1 MRMSFLHP
9 MRVVFSRPLII
20 LVASLILLGG
30 VFQAVPLSAE
40 EASPDL
46 PAAAG
51 AAAPEIQTTGGG
63 DSGAVQSPDVVPPET
78 GSFSV
83 TIDGPKE
90 AKWTFDGKTF
100 DSGHV
105 AENVPTGKYAVSF
118 SDVPEWTKPADA
130 EVTVEKDGAAAL
142 EGKYI
147 RHMGSVSVTI
157 DGPKEAKWTFDGK
170 TFDSG
175 HVVENVPTGKYAVS
189 FADVPEWTKPADA
202 EDTVEKDGAAA
213 LEGKYVRHVGS
224 VSVTIDGPKD
234 ARWIFDGKG
243 GNESGAVISN
253 IPTGNYSVAFYDLP
267 GWTKPDDLPVTVAK
281 DIPTEVTGTYIRHVG
296 SVSVTIDG
304 PKEAKWTFDG
314 KTFDSGSVAENVP
327 TGKYAVSFSDAP
339 EWTKPADAEVTVEK
353 DGLASLEGKYVR
365 HVGAVSVT
373 IDGPAE
379 AKWSFDGKTFD
390 SGHVVEN
397 VPTGKYAVSFS
408 DVPEWT
414 KPADAEVTVEK
425 DGAAA
430 LEGKYIRHVGSVSV
444 TISGPKEAKWSF
456 DGKTYDSGQAAENV
470 PTGKYAVSFTDV
482 PEWTRPSN
490 ASVAV
495 VKDETAVVSAK
506 YVRHVGAV
514 SVKIDGPEGAKWRLD
529 GKGPFGG
536 GHILADVPTGTY
548 TVSYEDV
555 PEWTKPEDTVIS
567 VKKDET
573 VSIPGSYVRHVGSV
587 SVKIDG
593 PEGVRW
599 NFDGKGNYAGGHVL
613 KDIPTGQYTVSF
625 TEVPGWTKP
634 SDVPV
639 TVTKDG
645 MASMDKKYVRHV
657 GSVSVKIDGP
667 EGARWNFDGKGDYA
681 GGHVLKDIP
690 TGQYTVSFTEVPDW
704 TKPSDVPISVTR
716 DKSVSVSGVYVKH
729 TGSVSVTI
737 QGPAEAR
744 WSLNGAG
751 RFASGQTTGN
761 IDVGNSVI
769 SFSDVPGWTRPA
781 NVRVAVRNGMV
792 SRASGAYVRHT
803 GSVRVDIT
811 GTKDGRWSLD
821 GKGNYPSGWTAGK
834 IVVGTYK
841 VLFSNVSGSIKPEA
855 KTITVKNG
863 VTTTLSAAYTP
874 NTGSVT
880 VTIDGPKEA
889 RWSID
894 GRGSYQSGQTVGG
907 VIQGNHTIS
916 FSYVKGWKS
925 PADRKITVQRGA
937 TISSSGAYTER

>member
-46 PAAAG
+46 PAAAAG
-51 AAAPEIQTTGGG
+51 AAAPEIPAAGGG

-78 GSFSV
+78 GSF
-83 TIDGPKE
+83 
-90 AKWTFDGKTF
+90 
-100 DSGHV
+100 
-105 AENVPTGKYAVSF
+105 
-118 SDVPEWTKPADA
+118 
-130 EVTVEKDGAAAL
+130 
-142 EGKYI
+142 
-147 RHMGSVSVTI
+147 
-157 DGPKEAKWTFDGK
+157 
-170 TFDSG
+170 
-175 HVVENVPTGKYAVS
+175 
-189 FADVPEWTKPADA
+189 
-202 EDTVEKDGAAA
+202 
-213 LEGKYVRHVGS
+213 
-224 VSVTIDGPKD
+224 
-234 ARWIFDGKG
+234 
-243 GNESGAVISN
+243 
-253 IPTGNYSVAFYDLP
+253 
-267 GWTKPDDLPVTVAK
+267 
-281 DIPTEVTGTYIRHVG
+281 
-296 SVSVTIDG
+296 
-304 PKEAKWTFDG
+304 
-314 KTFDSGSVAENVP
+314 
-327 TGKYAVSFSDAP
+327 
-339 EWTKPADAEVTVEK
+339 
-353 DGLASLEGKYVR
+353 
-365 HVGAVSVT
+365 SVT

-430 LEGKYIRHVGSVSV
+430 LEGKYIRHMGSVSV
-444 TISGPKEAKWSF
+444 TIDGPKEAKWTF

-495 VKDETAVVSAK
+495 AKDETAVVSAK

-599 NFDGKGNYAGGHVL
+599 NFDGKGN
-613 KDIPTGQYTVSF
+613 
-625 TEVPGWTKP
+625 
-634 SDVPV
+634 
-639 TVTKDG
+639 
-645 MASMDKKYVRHV
+645 
-657 GSVSVKIDGP
+657 
-667 EGARWNFDGKGDYA
+667 YA

>member
-1 MRMSFLHP
+1 
-9 MRVVFSRPLII
+9 
-20 LVASLILLGG
+20 
-30 VFQAVPLSAE
+30 VPLSAE

-83 TIDGPKE
+83 TIDGPAE
-90 AKWTFDGKTF
+90 AKWSFDGKTF
-100 DSGHV
+100 DSGSV
-105 AENVPTGKYAVSF
+105 VENVPTGKYAVSF
-118 SDVPEWTKPADA
+118 SDVPEWTRPSDA
-130 EVTVEKDGAAAL
+130 EV
-142 EGKYI
+142 
-147 RHMGSVSVTI
+147 
-157 DGPKEAKWTFDGK
+157 
-170 TFDSG
+170 
-175 HVVENVPTGKYAVS
+175 
-189 FADVPEWTKPADA
+189 
-202 EDTVEKDGAAA
+202 TVEKDGAAA

-224 VSVTIDGPKD
+224 VSVTIDGPK
-234 ARWIFDGKG
+234 
-243 GNESGAVISN
+243 
-253 IPTGNYSVAFYDLP
+253 
-267 GWTKPDDLPVTVAK
+267 
-281 DIPTEVTGTYIRHVG
+281 
-296 SVSVTIDG
+296 
-304 PKEAKWTFDG
+304 EAKWTFDG
-314 KTFDSGSVAENVP
+314 KTFDSG
-327 TGKYAVSFSDAP
+327 
-339 EWTKPADAEVTVEK
+339 
-353 DGLASLEGKYVR
+353 
-365 HVGAVSVT
+365 
-373 IDGPAE
+373 
-379 AKWSFDGKTFD
+379 
-390 SGHVVEN
+390 HVV
-397 VPTGKYAVSFS
+397 
-408 DVPEWT
+408 
-414 KPADAEVTVEK
+414 
-425 DGAAA
+425 
-430 LEGKYIRHVGSVSV
+430 
-444 TISGPKEAKWSF
+444 
-456 DGKTYDSGQAAENV
+456 ENV

>member
-1 MRMSFLHP
+1 MRFLHQL
-9 MRVVFSRPLII
+9 RVVFPRSLFV
-20 LVASLILLGG
+20 LAAALILFGG
-30 VFQAVPLSAE
+30 LFQALPLSAE
-40 EASPDL
+40 EVSPDV
-46 PAAAG
+46 PASAG
-51 AAAPEIQTTGGG
+51 AAPEVPATKGA

-78 GSFSV
+78 GSVTV

-90 AKWTFDGKTF
+90 AKWSFDGKTF
-100 DSGHV
+100 DSGQV
-105 AENVPTGKYAVSF
+105 VESVPTGKYTVSF
-118 SDVPEWTKPADA
+118 ADVPEWTKPADA

-142 EGKYI
+142 EGKYV
-147 RHMGSVSVTI
+147 RHVGSVSVKI
-157 DGPKEAKWTFDGK
+157 EGPAEAKWSFDGK

-175 HVVENVPTGKYAVS
+175 QVVESVPTGKYTVS

-202 EDTVEKDGAAA
+202 EVTVEKDGAVA

-224 VSVTIDGPKD
+224 VSVKIEGPTD

-253 IPTGNYSVAFYDLP
+253 VPTGNYDVAFYDLP
-267 GWTKPDDLPVTVAK
+267 GWTKPADLPVAVTRDTTA
-281 DIPTEVTGTYIRHVG
+281 EVTGTYIRHVG
-296 SVSVTIDG
+296 SVSVTIEG
-304 PKEAKWTFDG
+304 PKEGKWTFEG
-314 KTFDSGSVAENVP
+314 KSYDSGQ
-327 TGKYAVSFSDAP
+327 
-339 EWTKPADAEVTVEK
+339 
-353 DGLASLEGKYVR
+353 
-365 HVGAVSVT
+365 
-373 IDGPAE
+373 
-379 AKWSFDGKTFD
+379 
-390 SGHVVEN
+390 VVEN
-397 VPTGKYAVSFS
+397 VPTGKFAVSFA

-414 KPADAEVTVEK
+414 KPADAQVTVEK
-425 DGAAA
+425 DGAAS
-430 LEGKYIRHVGSVSV
+430 LEGKYVRHMGAVSV
-444 TISGPKEAKWSF
+444 TIEGPKEGKWIF
-456 DGKTYDSGQAAENV
+456 EGKNYDSGHALKDV
-470 PTGKYAVSFTDV
+470 PTGKYPVSFSDV
-482 PEWTRPSN
+482 PEWTRPSD

-495 VKDETAVVSAK
+495 AKDETALVSAK
-506 YVRHVGAV
+506 YVRHMGSV
-514 SVKIDGPEGAKWRLD
+514 SVKIDGPEKAGWRLD
-529 GKGPFGG
+529 GKGSYAG

-573 VSIPGSYVRHVGSV
+573 VSVPGSYVRHVGSV

-593 PEGVRW
+593 PEGARW
-599 NFDGKGNYAGGHVL
+599 NFDGKGNYAGGQVL

-625 TEVPGWTKP
+625 TEVPDWTKP

-639 TVTKDG
+639 TVTKGG

-667 EGARWNFDGKGDYA
+667 EGARWNFDGKGNYA

-690 TGQYTVSFTEVPDW
+690 TGKYTVSFADVPDW
-704 TKPSDVPISVTR
+704 TKPSDVPVTVAR
-716 DKSVSVSGVYVKH
+716 DKSVPVSGAYVKH

-744 WSLNGAG
+744 WSLNGTG
-751 RFASGQTTGN
+751 RYANGQTAGN
-761 IDVGNSVI
+761 IDVGNSVV
-769 SFSDVPGWTRPA
+769 SFSDVSGWTRPA
-781 NVRVAVRNGMV
+781 NVRLAVRNGVV
-792 SRASGAYVRHT
+792 SRASGTYVRNT

-821 GKGNYPSGWTAGK
+821 GKGNYPSGWTAGN

-855 KTITVKNG
+855 RTITVKNG

-894 GRGSYQSGQTVGG
+894 GRGSYQSGQTVGDI
-907 VIQGNHTIS
+907 VQGKHTIS

-925 PADRKITVQRGA
+925 PADRTVTVQRGGTVSA
-937 TISSSGAYTER
+937 SGAYTER

>member
-1 MRMSFLHP
+1 

-170 TFDSG
+170 T
-175 HVVENVPTGKYAVS
+175 
-189 FADVPEWTKPADA
+189 
-202 EDTVEKDGAAA
+202 
-213 LEGKYVRHVGS
+213 
-224 VSVTIDGPKD
+224 
-234 ARWIFDGKG
+234 
-243 GNESGAVISN
+243 
-253 IPTGNYSVAFYDLP
+253 
-267 GWTKPDDLPVTVAK
+267 
-281 DIPTEVTGTYIRHVG
+281 
-296 SVSVTIDG
+296 
-304 PKEAKWTFDG
+304 
-314 KTFDSGSVAENVP
+314 
-327 TGKYAVSFSDAP
+327 
-339 EWTKPADAEVTVEK
+339 
-353 DGLASLEGKYVR
+353 
-365 HVGAVSVT
+365 
-373 IDGPAE
+373 
-379 AKWSFDGKTFD
+379 
-390 SGHVVEN
+390 
-397 VPTGKYAVSFS
+397 
-408 DVPEWT
+408 
-414 KPADAEVTVEK
+414 
-425 DGAAA
+425 
-430 LEGKYIRHVGSVSV
+430 
-444 TISGPKEAKWSF
+444 
-456 DGKTYDSGQAAENV
+456 YDSGQAAENV

-495 VKDETAVVSAK
+495 AKDETAVVSAK

-573 VSIPGSYVRHVGSV
+573 VSIPGS
-587 SVKIDG
+587 
-593 PEGVRW
+593 
-599 NFDGKGNYAGGHVL
+599 
-613 KDIPTGQYTVSF
+613 
-625 TEVPGWTKP
+625 
-634 SDVPV
+634 
-639 TVTKDG
+639 
-645 MASMDKKYVRHV
+645 YVRHV

>member
-1 MRMSFLHP
+1 ML
-9 MRVVFSRPLII
+9 
-20 LVASLILLGG
+20 
-30 VFQAVPLSAE
+30 
-40 EASPDL
+40 
-46 PAAAG
+46 
-51 AAAPEIQTTGGG
+51 
-63 DSGAVQSPDVVPPET
+63 
-78 GSFSV
+78 
-83 TIDGPKE
+83 
-90 AKWTFDGKTF
+90 
-100 DSGHV
+100 
-105 AENVPTGKYAVSF
+105 
-118 SDVPEWTKPADA
+118 
-130 EVTVEKDGAAAL
+130 KD
-142 EGKYI
+142 
-147 RHMGSVSVTI
+147 
-157 DGPKEAKWTFDGK
+157 
-170 TFDSG
+170 
-175 HVVENVPTGKYAVS
+175 
-189 FADVPEWTKPADA
+189 
-202 EDTVEKDGAAA
+202 
-213 LEGKYVRHVGS
+213 
-224 VSVTIDGPKD
+224 
-234 ARWIFDGKG
+234 
-243 GNESGAVISN
+243 
-253 IPTGNYSVAFYDLP
+253 IPTGQYTVSFTEVP
-267 GWTKPDDLPVTVAK
+267 GWTKPSDVPVTV
-281 DIPTEVTGTYIRHVG
+281 T
-296 SVSVTIDG
+296 
-304 PKEAKWTFDG
+304 
-314 KTFDSGSVAENVP
+314 
-327 TGKYAVSFSDAP
+327 
-339 EWTKPADAEVTVEK
+339 K
-353 DGLASLEGKYVR
+353 DGMASM
-365 HVGAVSVT
+365 
-373 IDGPAE
+373 D
-379 AKWSFDGKTFD
+379 
-390 SGHVVEN
+390 
-397 VPTGKYAVSFS
+397 
-408 DVPEWT
+408 
-414 KPADAEVTVEK
+414 
-425 DGAAA
+425 
-430 LEGKYIRHVGSVSV
+430 
-444 TISGPKEAKWSF
+444 
-456 DGKTYDSGQAAENV
+456 
-470 PTGKYAVSFTDV
+470 
-482 PEWTRPSN
+482 
-490 ASVAV
+490 
-495 VKDETAVVSAK
+495 
-506 YVRHVGAV
+506 
-514 SVKIDGPEGAKWRLD
+514 
-529 GKGPFGG
+529 
-536 GHILADVPTGTY
+536 
-548 TVSYEDV
+548 
-555 PEWTKPEDTVIS
+555 
-567 VKKDET
+567 KK
-573 VSIPGSYVRHVGSV
+573 YVRHVGSV

-593 PEGVRW
+593 PEGARW
-599 NFDGKGNYAGGHVL
+599 NFDGKGDYAGGHVL

-925 PADRKITVQRGA
+925 PADRKITVQRGLRSHRPA
-937 TISSSGAYTER
+937 RTLNGRLSETYTEAF